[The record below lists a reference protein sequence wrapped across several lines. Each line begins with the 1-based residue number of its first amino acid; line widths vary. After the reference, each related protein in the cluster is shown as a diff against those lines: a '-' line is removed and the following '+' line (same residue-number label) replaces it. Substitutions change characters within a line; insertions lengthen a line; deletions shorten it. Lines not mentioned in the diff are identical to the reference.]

1 MSCQNPKTQIQV
13 VSLIKIDYT
22 VTFCLLKSLY
32 NESAAFPGV
41 PSHNNDTMNS
51 LNEANTS
58 FAYDLFQQ
66 FRKSTKENIF
76 YSPLSI
82 TSALAMT
89 YLGSQNHTASE
100 IQKVGV
106 SFLYSD

>member
-1 MSCQNPKTQIQV
+1 M
-13 VSLIKIDYT
+13 
-22 VTFCLLKSLY
+22 LKSLY

-41 PSHNNDTMNS
+41 PDHTNDTMNS
-51 LNEANTS
+51 LSEANTH
-58 FAYDLFQQ
+58 FAYDLFQL

-82 TSALAMT
+82 TSALAMI
-89 YLGSQNHTASE
+89 YLGSQKHTASE

-106 SFLYSD
+106 SFLYFD